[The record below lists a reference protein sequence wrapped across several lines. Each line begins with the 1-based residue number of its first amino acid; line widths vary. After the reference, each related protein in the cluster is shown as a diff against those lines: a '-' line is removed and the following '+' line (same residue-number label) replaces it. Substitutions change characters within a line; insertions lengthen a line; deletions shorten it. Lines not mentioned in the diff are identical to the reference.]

1 MNRLQR
7 ILYGANR
14 KGGALVAGAAE
25 VLLPRRCVVCGRPL
39 LEYDGQAE
47 ALCAS
52 CLEKLLPLREPLCRI
67 CGREMPRGTRA
78 GNLCGSCL
86 QTAPS
91 FTRCRSLFRYNETLR
106 GIILKFKFQR
116 RLEVLKTILAL
127 ARERVPEGFAECDLI
142 VPVPLHKKR
151 LQKRGY
157 NQSLLLAQ
165 GFFEHDNGKIVVK
178 LLERTKNTP
187 PQSTL
192 DRRKRV
198 ENLQNMFC
206 VRQPEL
212 LLNKRVCLV
221 DDIYTTGATLEE
233 CSKTLVES
241 GAYDVFALTLGR
253 TPLGKR

>member
-1 MNRLQR
+1 
-7 ILYGANR
+7 
-14 KGGALVAGAAE
+14 
-25 VLLPRRCVVCGRPL
+25 
-39 LEYDGQAE
+39 
-47 ALCAS
+47 
-52 CLEKLLPLREPLCRI
+52 
-67 CGREMPRGTRA
+67 MPQGTGT
-78 GNLCGSCL
+78 GNLCGNCL
-86 QTAPS
+86 QTPPS
-91 FTRCRSLFRYNETLR
+91 FTRCRSLFIYNETLR

-116 RLEVLKTILAL
+116 RLEVLKTVLSL

-165 GFFEHDNGKIVVK
+165 GFFGHKNGKIVVK

-192 DRRKRV
+192 DRRKRA

-206 VRQPEL
+206 VCQPQL
-212 LLNKRVCLV
+212 LVNKRVCLV

-233 CSKTLVES
+233 CSKTLVKS
-241 GAYDVFALTLGR
+241 GACDVFALTLGR